1 MNEFPF
7 SKDMLKNN
15 LQSII
20 IILRAWIRLKNEDE
34 LMNED
39 EDEHKIS
46 Y

>member
-1 MNEFPF
+1 MNEFSF